1 MADSNEIQIIKE
13 ELEKAILNG
22 VELFKLYKEIS
33 KEFQKKQKILLN
45 NKKKKKNKNLS
56 ENLYEVYLVN
66 INKDFLKQKEK
77 IRKVKKEVLSSIKT
91 LLSELEEK
99 MYKDD
104 FNKLLKNIF
113 SNSYKLS
120 DKKRIT
126 FKTLMHHLE
135 SGEISNQVAKTTK
148 KIEELKTVH
157 NVIKRKKNMEIGIKQ
172 KEIEKLLKEYEKIM
186 ESLKEFAAT
195 KYQNKKKKENITNED
210 VKSLL
215 ETKYSKENSP
225 EFRKIINNLGSELRI
240 LNFKIQTKMKELQKL
255 QKIQSSS

>member
-1 MADSNEIQIIKE
+1 
-13 ELEKAILNG
+13 
-22 VELFKLYKEIS
+22 
-33 KEFQKKQKILLN
+33 
-45 NKKKKKNKNLS
+45 
-56 ENLYEVYLVN
+56 
-66 INKDFLKQKEK
+66 
-77 IRKVKKEVLSSIKT
+77 
-91 LLSELEEK
+91 
-99 MYKDD
+99 
-104 FNKLLKNIF
+104 
-113 SNSYKLS
+113 
-120 DKKRIT
+120 
-126 FKTLMHHLE
+126 
-135 SGEISNQVAKTTK
+135 
-148 KIEELKTVH
+148 
-157 NVIKRKKNMEIGIKQ
+157 MEIGIKQ